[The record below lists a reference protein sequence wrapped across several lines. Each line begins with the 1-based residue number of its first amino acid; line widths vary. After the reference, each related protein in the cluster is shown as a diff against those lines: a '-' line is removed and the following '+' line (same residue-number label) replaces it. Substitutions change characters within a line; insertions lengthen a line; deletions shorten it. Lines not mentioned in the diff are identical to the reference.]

1 MSSIKLFENINQRK
15 LDTCVLQMHEM
26 PEKWINSLES
36 AEARAQKIVLLGLI
50 MRGRCKESSES
61 NFICHQS

>member
-1 MSSIKLFENINQRK
+1 
-15 LDTCVLQMHEM
+15 MHEM
-26 PEKWINSLES
+26 PEQQINSLES

-50 MRGRCKESSES
+50 MRGRCKEPSES